1 MMQRL
6 ISGFLFGCVL
16 ATCLSL
22 SAHADVLI
30 LKDGRIL
37 EREKMESCP
46 EGVKVHFENGVI
58 LIPADAIKTSIL
70 TNSPEPTDLSEEDKE
85 NVAKG
90 LVLFEGKWM
99 TPEKRDKLFDKMYAE
114 RKAEVE
120 LLRKHS
126 LWRFRHMKE
135 TKHFKFEYTVAPFV
149 FEYYE
154 QVMEAYYK
162 EFAKTWKIKQTKDLG
177 KLKVCFYTDAEKF
190 WQIGGVSRGVLGYFR
205 FVKPIELNF
214 YYSRVDPAETEQ
226 VMYHEANHYLQKLMK
241 PDFSMPHFPGEAIAE
256 YYGASSYD
264 PKTKKLTTGLVLE
277 GRLTEV
283 KTDMA
288 GGKIVELDR
297 MIKTDGMYEHYTWGW
312 TLAHYL
318 MNDKRYAKKFQKF
331 VKGLPFDSKV
341 ERIDQMAGLKTV
353 APDEVLRY
361 FKQCLGLKD
370 SEDVKALEAE
380 WHDYIKNTLKAEN
393 TRGLE
398 KAAYSAK
405 RVGRPIRAK
414 RLFKE
419 AIAAGSQDPLTF
431 HRYGELLSGDGKS
444 AEAIKMFRKALELEP
459 LEAEFYA
466 SLGRALHG
474 NGEHEE
480 GLRYMKLS
488 LELGPDNVW
497 LEESIK
503 EYEKDKARGG

>member
-1 MMQRL
+1 MHRMAIR
-6 ISGFLFGCVL
+6 FGAAL
-16 ATCLSL
+16 ALLSSACL
-22 SAHADVLI
+22 AHADVLI

-37 EREKMESCP
+37 ERDKMESGA

-58 LIPADAIKTSIL
+58 VIPHDAIKTAVL
-70 TNSPEPTDLSEEDKE
+70 TNPPEPKDLSAEDKAKLE
-85 NVAKG
+85 KG
-90 LVLFEGKWM
+90 LVLFQGKWM
-99 TPEKRDKLFDKMYAE
+99 TPAKRDKLFDKMYAE

-120 LLRKHS
+120 KLRHHS
-126 LWRFRHMKE
+126 LWRNRHEKE

-149 FEYYE
+149 YEYYE

-162 EFAKTWKIKQTKDLG
+162 AFAKTWKVRQPKDLG

-214 YYSRVDPAETEQ
+214 YYSRVDPEETEQ
-226 VMYHEANHYLQKLMK
+226 VMYHEANHYLQMLLD
-241 PDFSMPHFPGEAIAE
+241 PEFNMPHFPSEAIAE
-256 YYGASSYD
+256 YYGASKYD
-264 PKTKKLTTGLVLE
+264 PKTKKLITGLVLE

-283 KTDMA
+283 KTDIA
-288 GGKIVELDR
+288 RGKLVELEP

-312 TLAHYL
+312 TLAHFL

-331 VKGLPFDSKV
+331 VKGLAFDKKV
-341 ERIDQMAGLKTV
+341 KRVPMMAGLKTV
-353 APDEVLRY
+353 KPDEVLRY

-370 SEDVKALEAE
+370 SAEAKALEAE
-380 WHDYIKNTLKAEN
+380 WHDYIKNTLKTET

-398 KAAYSAK
+398 LAAFSAK

-419 AIAAGSQDPLTF
+419 AIAAGSENPLTF
-431 HRYGELLSGDGKS
+431 HRYGELLASDGKT
-444 AEAIKMFRKALELEP
+444 AEAIKMYKKAVEREP

-466 SLGRALHG
+466 DLGRALVRKG
-474 NGEHEE
+474 DKAE
-480 GLRYMKLS
+480 GLRHMKLA
-488 LELGPDNVW
+488 LELNPDDVW
-497 LEESIK
+497 LEESVK
-503 EYEKDKARGG
+503 QFQKDEALGR